1 MFTIAKSS
9 KKLIPSDF
17 EILLTEVKDYS
28 GAIVDQT
35 TYEYYYE
42 FTDKKGNKYICS
54 YDGVD
59 RVNSTLNDANKIVL
73 IFTEYPFTENTT
85 LNVRER
91 FIVTDALMP
100 EGFRTEW
107 DYFSLCSIQL
117 YKDALDLQT
126 EFTKERIEAQV
137 SLIYRDGYTPKFEIG
152 NVYSSPTAQASVNFK
167 EFDTDG
173 TPIYTISFGL
183 PQGEQGDEGYTP
195 YIGNNGNWWIN
206 GVDTGYASRGEK
218 GDKGLSAYEVAV
230 ELGFIG
236 TEQEW
241 IDSLKG
247 EKGDKGDTGEQGI
260 QGIQGERGE
269 KGDTGEQGIQGIQ
282 GIQGERGEKGEQGE
296 QGIQGIQGERGEKG
310 DTGEQGIQGI
320 QGIQGERGEK
330 GEQGDNAYSPYIDDT
345 TKTWWEYNDITKEYE
360 DTGYSVDDFLKKD
373 GSIPL
378 NSGYL
383 PSVPLGIA
391 TKGYIDDQ
399 VTLYNVTNS
408 IPLSAGQ
415 YYTLTTAIAAVPSAL
430 RKIGFEITFESS
442 AGVWETYQF
451 KGVIANWSVLGS
463 WSNDLASKVD
473 KTAIKQALGT
483 STTDVMSQK
492 ATTDNLELK
501 IDKTSI
507 TGVFGQDVTK
517 VISQKGFTDNISE
530 ILQLEGEELYAYG
543 VKWTEVQTSPT
554 LERIG
559 NLNMHKTLPCH
570 KTRGCLVKNDGSI
583 NYYLYPSSDL
593 LKADGVTPSVLDGT
607 DGDVMNYRK
616 FYYRTAIKDGVH
628 VNWMSPYPL
637 QGYTLYEGFTGRYKG
652 SINRTTGKIHSVIN
666 TTPEFRGGG
675 NTAAWDSDGR
685 SLLGCAVS
693 GINRATFRSGARIN
707 RSTDW
712 NGARGHDDNFA
723 LLIYFRVKW
732 ATHNTQLAYNA
743 ALDASGYYQGGMG
756 SGTTNLS
763 GAKWGGYN
771 GYNPFIPCGYTAEF
785 GNGSGVKDFVMPFE
799 YDAYD
804 TVAAAQKYT
813 GVYSDARGYATGEY
827 CSDGVDSYKGSGTA
841 TLYRC
846 KADAAAGVALSN
858 TTHFETVTR
867 TITQA
872 IRMDGEEQ
880 WFGEIWEFYSDV
892 LIEMDAT
899 AQTSKCYIF
908 RNQSQ
913 IAETRTG
920 NEEFLCNLPITDGW
934 IKLFNENSIFPK
946 STGGGSTTFGC
957 DYTYIGFPA
966 SGVSLRGCLGG
977 GVAHDAASAGAS
989 YSYSNYSPS
998 NSAAA
1003 IGGRLVLKKRK
1014 LENQ

>member
-1 MFTIAKSS
+1 MSITTTNLGK
-9 KKLIPSDF
+9 
-17 EILLTEVKDYS
+17 V
-28 GAIVDQT
+28 AIVPKGAYDNATQ
-35 TYEYYYE
+35 YERLDLV
-42 FTDKKGNKYICS
+42 THGGAS
-54 YDGVD
+54 YLALKSNLGLVPIGI
-59 RVNSTLNDANKIVL
+59 TDAN
-73 IFTEYPFTENTT
+73 
-85 LNVRER
+85 
-91 FIVTDALMP
+91 
-100 EGFRTEW
+100 W
-107 DYFSLCSIQL
+107 QL
-117 YKDALDLQT
+117 L
-126 EFTKERIEAQV
+126 AQ
-137 SLIYRDGYTPKFEIG
+137 
-152 NVYSSPTAQASVNFK
+152 
-167 EFDTDG
+167 
-173 TPIYTISFGL
+173 
-183 PQGEQGDEGYTP
+183 
-195 YIGNNGNWWIN
+195 N
-206 GVDTGYASRGEK
+206 GVDTYM
-218 GDKGLSAYEVAV
+218 
-230 ELGFIG
+230 
-236 TEQEW
+236 
-241 IDSLKG
+241 
-247 EKGDKGDTGEQGI
+247 
-260 QGIQGERGE
+260 
-269 KGDTGEQGIQGIQ
+269 
-282 GIQGERGEKGEQGE
+282 
-296 QGIQGIQGERGEKG
+296 
-310 DTGEQGIQGI
+310 
-320 QGIQGERGEK
+320 
-330 GEQGDNAYSPYIDDT
+330 N
-345 TKTWWEYNDITKEYE
+345 
-360 DTGYSVDDFLKKD
+360 
-373 GSIPL
+373 
-378 NSGYL
+378 
-383 PSVPLGIA
+383 
-391 TKGYIDDQ
+391 
-399 VTLYNVTNS
+399 VTLEV
-408 IPLSAGQ
+408 PLSAGQ
-415 YYTLTTAIAAVPSAL
+415 YYTLATGLAAVDTAG
-430 RKIGFEITFESS
+430 KKKNGFIMLIETA
-442 AGVWETYQF
+442 AGVWNTYQF
-451 KGVIANWSVLGS
+451 IGNVATEWTN
-463 WSNDLASKVD
+463 
-473 KTAIKQALGT
+473 TAKWQYFDFD
-483 STTDVMSQK
+483 S
-492 ATTDNLELK
+492 K
-501 IDKTSI
+501 IDKASI
-507 TGVFGQDVTK
+507 TGVFGQDATK

-583 NYYLYPSSDL
+583 NYYLYSSSDL
-593 LKADGVTPSVLDGT
+593 LKADGVTPSVLDGS

-675 NTAAWDSDGR
+675 NNAAWDTDGR
-685 SLLGCAVS
+685 SLLGCAVTE
-693 GINRATFRSGARIN
+693 INRATFRSGARIN

-712 NGARGHDDNFA
+712 NGAKGHDDNFA

-756 SGTTNLS
+756 SGTTNLN
-763 GAKWGGYN
+763 GTKWGGYN

-785 GNGSGVKDFVMPFE
+785 GNGSGVKAFVMPFE

-813 GVYSDARGYATGEY
+813 GVYSAARGYATGEY

-920 NEEFLCNLPITDGW
+920 NEEFLCNLPITEGYV
-934 IKLFNENSIFPK
+934 KLFNENSIFPK
-946 STGGGSTTFGC
+946 STGGGSTTYGC

-966 SGVSLRGCLGG
+966 SGVALRGCLGG
-977 GVAHDAASAGAS
+977 GAAIDDAYAGAS
-989 YSYSNYSPS
+989 FSHSGDSPS
-998 NSAAA
+998 NSDAHF
-1003 IGGRLVLKKRK
+1003 GGRLVLKKRK